1 MTFNKLTDKSMWLPY
16 KKCFSYVRILNVI
29 LKSNE
34 YNNNCNPWKT
44 ERSEGKIVVVEP
56 YLCLLKD

>member
-16 KKCFSYVRILNVI
+16 KKCFSYVRSLNVI

-34 YNNNCNPWKT
+34 YNN
-44 ERSEGKIVVVEP
+44 SVLHGKQKGVGVK
-56 YLCLLKD
+56 YW